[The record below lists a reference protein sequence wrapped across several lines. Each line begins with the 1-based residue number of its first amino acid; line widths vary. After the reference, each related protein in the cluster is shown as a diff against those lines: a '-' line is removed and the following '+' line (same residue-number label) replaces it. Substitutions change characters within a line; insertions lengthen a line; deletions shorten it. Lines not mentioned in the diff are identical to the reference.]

1 MVVVVVVVV
10 SVGAERW
17 DVAAPRRNTLRARNG
32 KAAIKPAGVYG
43 VYASRSILLKFIARY
58 RFVSTNKV
66 GGLNLI
72 YHS

>member
-1 MVVVVVVVV
+1 MGRMVVVVVVV

-43 VYASRSILLKFIARY
+43 VYASRSILLKFY
-58 RFVSTNKV
+58 STISFQLLLRRAQFN
-66 GGLNLI
+66 I
-72 YHS
+72 HS

>member
-1 MVVVVVVVV
+1 MVVVVV

-43 VYASRSILLKFIARY
+43 VYASRSILLKFY
-58 RFVSTNKV
+58 STISFQLLLRRAQFN
-66 GGLNLI
+66 I
-72 YHS
+72 HS